1 MAIVVAHILN
11 PFGMAWLRRVNE
23 NNVDLNRNFLPDGN
37 YNGAPPLYAAVNAF
51 LNPPN
56 PPSRDFYLIK
66 ALALAVR
73 HGMTAAK
80 QAVAGGQYEFP
91 QGLFFGGKRLEQGP
105 QKYLEF
111 LKARLASAERILA
124 IDAHTGLGRHAEDMI
139 LVEPESHGEARHIF
153 RDSVPRIDPRR
164 NPAYQ
169 ARGGLGPAV
178 AQVAPGAHTLF
189 VTQEFGTRNLISA
202 LHALREENRWAHY
215 GTGAID
221 HPTKRALKQA
231 FCPDDETW
239 RAAVLL
245 RGRGAIVRALEDVRY
260 SGE

>member
-1 MAIVVAHILN
+1 
-11 PFGMAWLRRVNE
+11 
-23 NNVDLNRNFLPDGN
+23 
-37 YNGAPPLYAAVNAF
+37 
-51 LNPPN
+51 
-56 PPSRDFYLIK
+56 
-66 ALALAVR
+66 
-73 HGMTAAK
+73 
-80 QAVAGGQYEFP
+80 
-91 QGLFFGGKRLEQGP
+91 
-105 QKYLEF
+105 
-111 LKARLASAERILA
+111 
-124 IDAHTGLGRHAEDMI
+124 
-139 LVEPESHGEARHIF
+139 
-153 RDSVPRIDPRR
+153 VPRIDPRR